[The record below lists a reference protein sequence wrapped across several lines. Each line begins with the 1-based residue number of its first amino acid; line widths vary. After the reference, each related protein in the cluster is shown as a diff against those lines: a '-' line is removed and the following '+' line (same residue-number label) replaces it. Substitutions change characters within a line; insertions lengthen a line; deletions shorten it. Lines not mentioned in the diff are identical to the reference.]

1 MEPYDLSHKLS
12 FAGRRSPVPF
22 ATGPEYLNSV
32 PGVPVLSQ
40 LRVFIP
46 RDLWNRENV
55 MIAAR
60 EICRVLGA
68 SGQFDIGITQ
78 AGTVQYDENRI
89 AAGDTARLM
98 KLDRESPRV
107 ELLMRSSEGDTVYG
121 AAFPRLQFE
130 EIGESTWRSTYSAG
144 ATKVS
149 TQL

>member
-46 RDLWNRENV
+46 RDLWNRDNV
-55 MIAAR
+55 FVAAR
-60 EICRVLGA
+60 EICRVLG
-68 SGQFDIGITQ
+68 STSQFDIGMTQ

-98 KLDRESPRV
+98 KLDAESPRV
-107 ELLMRSSEGDTVYG
+107 VLLLRGSEGDRAYE
-121 AAFPRLQFE
+121 ARYPRLQFE
-130 EIGESTWRSTYSAG
+130 EAGEDYWRSVYAPG